1 MACHFSEKRNKNKS
15 KGIIQVEKN
24 IILGT
29 AGHIDHGKTS
39 LVKALTGIETD
50 RLKEEKERGITI
62 ELGFASLDL
71 PNGQHI
77 GIVDMPGHEKFV
89 KNMVAGSS
97 GIDVV
102 TMVIAADEG
111 VMPQTREHM
120 EICNLMGIKHGIVAL
135 TKTDMVDED
144 LLELALDDINDF
156 IQGTFLEE
164 MPIIPV
170 SSVTGAGLEEFT
182 KTLENICK
190 DLPQRK
196 YSGIFRLPVDRVFS
210 MKGFGTVITGTLTSG
225 SINVGDDIM
234 VYPKQIVSKV
244 RGIQVHSSGVDNA
257 GPGTRTAINFQGLDK
272 ELVSRGDIL
281 STPDTLIE
289 SYMLDAQFLYLKS
302 NAKPAKARTRIR
314 FHSGTSEILG
324 YMVLIDRKE
333 LMPGDETAV
342 QFRLES
348 PVCCIKDD
356 HYVIRSYS
364 PVKTIG
370 GGAILN
376 PATQKHK
383 LFDKNVIEGLENL
396 LLEDNEQ
403 IISFF
408 LSLKGYKGLS
418 FSQLRVMT
426 NISDKKLASNLQKML
441 AKQEVL
447 LIDKEKQ
454 LYVNGSFFD
463 NFKEKVIGQLETYH
477 TINPL
482 KEGMPT
488 QELKSKFQYIDDL
501 KFFNTLFAKLSKEN
515 LIILDKNIIKLS
527 NHEVALQVDQHEFK
541 EKIKNIYQKSGLTP
555 PFFRTICQNLDLDKK
570 NATDILH
577 MLIDEKS
584 IVKTKDDLYFDAREI
599 NTLEQKLVK
608 FLKEKESITTPD
620 FKEMTGISRKFVIP
634 LIEYFDSIN
643 LTIRVGDT
651 RQLRRRT

>member
-1 MACHFSEKRNKNKS
+1 M
-15 KGIIQVEKN
+15 EKN

-39 LVKALTGIETD
+39 LVKALTGIDTD

-120 EICNLMGIKHGIVAL
+120 EICSLMGIKHGLIAL

-144 LLELALDDINDF
+144 LLELALDDITDF
-156 IQGTFLEE
+156 IQGTFLEGK
-164 MPIIPV
+164 PIIPV
-170 SSVTGAGLEEFT
+170 SSVTRDGLDEFI
-182 KTLENICK
+182 KTLETICTSI
-190 DLPQRK
+190 PERK
-196 YSGIFRLPVDRVFS
+196 FSAIFRLPVDRVFS

-234 VYPKQIVSKV
+234 VYPKKIVSKV
-244 RGIQVHSSGVDNA
+244 RGIQVHSSGVTVA
-257 GPGTRTAINFQGLDK
+257 GAGTRTAINFQGLDK
-272 ELVSRGDIL
+272 ESVSRGDVL
-281 STPDTLIE
+281 STPGTLIE
-289 SYMLDAQFLYLKS
+289 SYMVDAHFLYLSS
-302 NAKPAKARTRIR
+302 NPKPAKTRTRIR

-324 YMVLIDRKE
+324 YMILLDSDE
-333 LMPGDETAV
+333 LLPGDEACV

-356 HYVIRSYS
+356 RYVIRSYS

-376 PATQKHK
+376 PASQKHK
-383 LFDKNVIEGLENL
+383 LVDKAIIQGLENL
-396 LLEDNEQ
+396 LLDDPEQ
-403 IISFF
+403 TILFF
-408 LSLKGYKGLS
+408 LSLKGYQGVS
-418 FSQLRVMT
+418 FSDLRVMT
-426 NISDKKLASNLQKML
+426 NIPDKKLAAGLQKML
-441 AKQEVL
+441 AKQQVVQT
-447 LIDKEKQ
+447 DKEKQ
-454 LYVNGSFFD
+454 IYVIGAFFD
-463 NFKEKVIGQLETYH
+463 EFKEKLLQKLEAYH
-477 TINPL
+477 AGNPL

-488 QELKSKFQYIDDL
+488 QELKSKFQYIDDA
-501 KFFNTLFAKLSKEN
+501 KFFNILFSKLSKEN
-515 LIILDKNIIKLS
+515 LIVLDKNIIKLS
-527 NHEVALQVDQHEFK
+527 THEVALEVDQHEVK
-541 EKIKNIYQKSGLTP
+541 EKINKIYQTSGLTP
-555 PFFRTICQNLDLDKK
+555 PFFRTVCQDLNLDKK
-570 NATDILH
+570 TATDVLH
-577 MLIDEKS
+577 MLIEENS
-584 IVKTKDDLYFDAREI
+584 IVKTKDDLYFDAAQI
-599 NTLEQKLVK
+599 HILEQKLTT
-608 FLKEKESITTPD
+608 FLQEKHSITTPD
-620 FKEMTGISRKFVIP
+620 FKDMTGVSRKYVIP

-651 RQLRRRT
+651 RQLRRKT

>member
-1 MACHFSEKRNKNKS
+1 M
-15 KGIIQVEKN
+15 EKN

-120 EICNLMGIKHGIVAL
+120 EICNLMGIEHGIIAL
-135 TKTDMVDED
+135 TKIDMVDED
-144 LLELALDDINDF
+144 LLELALEDINDF
-156 IQGTFLEE
+156 VQDTFLEDK
-164 MPIIPV
+164 PIIPV
-170 SSVTGAGLEEFT
+170 SSVTNEGLDEFV
-182 KTLENICK
+182 KTLETICSN
-190 DLPQRK
+190 LPQRK
-196 YSGIFRLPVDRVFS
+196 FSSIFRLPVDRVFS
-210 MKGFGTVITGTLTSG
+210 MKGFGTVITGTLMSG
-225 SINVGDDIM
+225 SINVGSDIM
-234 VYPKQIVSKV
+234 VYPRRIVSKV
-244 RGIQVHSSGVDNA
+244 RGIQVHSSGVDTA

-272 ELVSRGDIL
+272 ESVSRGDIL
-281 STPDTLIE
+281 STPDTMIE
-289 SYMLDAQFLYLKS
+289 SYMVDAQFLYLKS
-302 NAKPAKARTRIR
+302 NAKPARNRTRIR

-324 YMVLIDRKE
+324 YMILLDREE
-333 LMPGDETAV
+333 LLPGDDAPV

-356 HYVIRSYS
+356 RYVIRSYS

-383 LFDKNVIEGLENL
+383 LFDKNVIQGLTNL
-396 LLEDNEQ
+396 LLDDNELTL
-403 IISFF
+403 SFF
-408 LSLKGYKGLS
+408 LSLKGYQGLS
-418 FSQLRVMT
+418 FPRLRVMT
-426 NISDKKLASNLQKML
+426 NIPDKKLAASLQKML
-441 AKQEVL
+441 AKQQV
-447 LIDKEKQ
+447 IQTDKEKQ
-454 LYVNGSFFD
+454 IYVNGSFFD
-463 NFKEKVIGQLETYH
+463 NFKEKIIQKLKTFH
-477 TINPL
+477 TDNPL

-488 QELKSKFQYIDDL
+488 QELKSKFQYIDDA
-501 KFFNTLFAKLSKEN
+501 KFFNILFTKLSKEK
-515 LIILDKNIIKLS
+515 LIVLDKNIVKLS
-527 NHEVALQVDQHEFK
+527 THEVALQVDQHAVK
-541 EKIKNIYQKSGLTP
+541 EKIKKIYQASGLTP
-555 PFFRTICQNLDLDKK
+555 PFFRTICQDLDIDKK
-570 NATDILH
+570 NATAVLH

-584 IVKTKDDLYFDAREI
+584 IIKTKDDLYFDSREI
-599 NTLEQKLVK
+599 EKLEQKLIA
-608 FLKEKESITTPD
+608 FLKKNESITTPE
-620 FKEMTGISRKFVIP
+620 FKDMTGVSRKYVIP
-634 LIEYFDSIN
+634 LIEYFDSVH

-651 RQLRRRT
+651 RQLRRKS

>member
-1 MACHFSEKRNKNKS
+1 M
-15 KGIIQVEKN
+15 EKN

-62 ELGFASLDL
+62 ELGFALLDL
-71 PNGQHI
+71 PNGQHL

-120 EICNLMGIKHGIVAL
+120 EICNLMGIEHGVVAL
-135 TKTDMVDED
+135 TKIDMVDQD

-156 IQGTFLEE
+156 VQGTFLEDK
-164 MPIIPV
+164 PIIPV
-170 SSVTGAGLEEFT
+170 SSVTNEGLDEFI
-182 KTLENICK
+182 KTLESICCN
-190 DLPQRK
+190 LPERK
-196 YSGIFRLPVDRVFS
+196 FSSIFRLPVDRVFS
-210 MKGFGTVITGTLTSG
+210 MKGFGTVITGTLASG
-225 SINVGDDIM
+225 SINVGNDIM

-244 RGIQVHSSGVDNA
+244 RGIQVHSSGVQTA

-272 ELVSRGDIL
+272 ESVSRGDIL

-289 SYMLDAQFLYLKS
+289 SYMLDAHFLYLKS
-302 NAKPAKARTRIR
+302 NTKPAKNRTRIR

-324 YMVLIDRKE
+324 YLILLDRKE
-333 LMPGDETAV
+333 LLPGDEACV

-356 HYVIRSYS
+356 RYVIRSYS

-370 GGAILN
+370 GGDILN
-376 PATQKHK
+376 PASQKHK
-383 LFDKNVIEGLENL
+383 LFDKNVIQGLENL
-396 LLEDNEQ
+396 LLGDNEQ
-403 IISFF
+403 TILFF
-408 LSLKGYKGLS
+408 LSLKGYQGLL

-426 NISDKKLASNLQKML
+426 NIPDKKLTITLQKML
-441 AKQEVL
+441 AKQQV
-447 LIDKEKQ
+447 IQTDKERQKF
-454 LYVNGSFFD
+454 VNGAVFED
-463 NFKEKVIGQLETYH
+463 FKEKLIQKLTAYH
-477 TINPL
+477 AQNPL

-488 QELKSKFQYIDDL
+488 QELKSKFQYIDDT
-501 KFFNTLFAKLSKEN
+501 KFFNILFTKLSKEN
-515 LIILDKNIIKLS
+515 FIVLDKNIVKLS
-527 NHEVALQVDQHEFK
+527 AHKVALKVDQHEVK
-541 EKIKNIYQKSGLTP
+541 EKIYKIYQASGLTP
-555 PFFRTICQNLDLDKK
+555 PFFRTICQDLNLDKK
-570 NATDILH
+570 NAIDVLH

-584 IVKTKDDLYFDAREI
+584 IVKTKDDLYFDAEKI
-599 NTLEQKLVK
+599 DDLKQKLIN

-620 FKEMTGISRKFVIP
+620 FKGMTGNVSRKYVIP

-651 RQLRRRT
+651 RLLRRKT